1 MATNEVFRDAS
12 FVSLPVPTTIKSG
25 DPVRVGVLNAVAQ
38 TDAGVA
44 AAGNVP
50 AIPGGVGN
58 GTGFASV
65 ALTGAFRVTVVGAL
79 TPGQFVYIKTDNTL
93 TATATGNKVF
103 GAAIFPKAAGTG
115 PAVVKILQPGN
126 DTPSA

>member
-1 MATNEVFRDAS
+1 MATNEVFRDS
-12 FVSLPVPTTIKSG
+12 QWVSLPVPQTIKSG

-44 AAGNVP
+44 ANGNTP

-58 GTGFASV
+58 GTGYASV
-65 ALTGAFRVTVVGAL
+65 ALTGAWRVTVVGAL
-79 TPGQFVYIKTDNTL
+79 TVGQLVYIKADNTL

-103 GAAIFPKAAGTG
+103 GAAIFAKAAGTG
-115 PAVVKILQPGN
+115 PATVRLIQTGN
-126 DTPSA
+126 DTASA

>member
-1 MATNEVFRDAS
+1 MATNEVFKDADYI
-12 FVSLPVPTTIKSG
+12 SLPVPTTIKSG

-44 AAGNVP
+44 ANGSTP

-58 GTGFASV
+58 GTGFASC
-65 ALTGAFRVTVVGAL
+65 ALTGAWRLTVVGAL
-79 TPGQFVYIKTDNTL
+79 TAGQLVYIKADNTL

-103 GAAIFPKAAGTG
+103 GAAIFAKGTGTG
-115 PAVVKILQPGN
+115 PGFVKILQTGN
-126 DTPSA
+126 DTAAA